1 MEDPITLK
9 LATELAANAAAAVG
23 YDALSVWAKITPTHI
38 AYAVCGI
45 LITLFAWRL
54 IQKRRKNTI
63 QAA

>member
-1 MEDPITLK
+1 MEEIETPITL
-9 LATELAANAAAAVG
+9 TANAAAAVG

-38 AYAVCGI
+38 AYAVCVI
-45 LITLFAWRL
+45 LITLFAWRW

>member
-9 LATELAANAAAAVG
+9 LATELAADTAAAVG
-23 YDALSVWAKITPTHI
+23 YDALSVWAKINPTHI
-38 AYAVCGI
+38 AFAVCSI

>member
-9 LATELAANAAAAVG
+9 LTTELAADTAAAVG
-23 YDALSVWAKITPTHI
+23 YDALSVWAKINFTHI
-38 AYAVCGI
+38 AYGVCGV
-45 LITLFAWRL
+45 LIALFAWRF

>member
-1 MEDPITLK
+1 MEEIETPITL
-9 LATELAANAAAAVG
+9 TANAAAAVG

-38 AYAVCGI
+38 AFAVCGI
-45 LITLFAWRL
+45 LITLFAWRW

>member
-1 MEDPITLK
+1 MEEIETPITL
-9 LATELAANAAAAVG
+9 TANAAAAVG

-38 AYAVCGI
+38 AYAVSGI
-45 LITLFAWRL
+45 LITLFAWRW

>member
-1 MEDPITLK
+1 MEIETPITL
-9 LATELAANAAAAVG
+9 TANAAVAVG

-38 AYAVCGI
+38 AFAVCGI
-45 LITLFAWRL
+45 LITLFAWRW